1 MNVFEIIAA
10 VYVIGLAL
18 TLPLVLKAARRKWE
32 DDLLARKMV
41 PGTEMGI
48 LVITYLITPLIW
60 PVIAP
65 MFAYELARERRGPP
79 R

>member
-48 LVITYLITPLIW
+48 LAITYLITPLIW

-65 MFAYELARERRGPP
+65 MFAYELARARRGPP
-79 R
+79 Q